1 MIRDKIKTR
10 SELVRIR
17 QQLREAGKTV
27 VFTNGVF
34 DILHRG
40 HVEYLEKAR
49 QLGDVL
55 IVGMNS
61 DASVRR
67 IKPAGRPIVPEE
79 DRATVLAALEMV
91 SYVCLFSEDTPAELI
106 AALVPDVL
114 VKGGDYRLEDIVGR
128 EVVWEHGGR
137 VETIPLTPDRS
148 TTDIIGKIA
157 NLVQKGLLAV

>member
-1 MIRDKIKTR
+1 MIRDKIKSQR
-10 SELVRIR
+10 ELVEIR
-17 QQLREAGKTV
+17 RQLGAAGKKV

-55 IVGMNS
+55 VVGLNS
-61 DASVRR
+61 DVSVKR
-67 IKPAGRPIVPEE
+67 IKQSGRPIVPQE
-79 DRATVLAALEMV
+79 DRAIVLAALEAV
-91 SYVCLFSEDTPAELI
+91 SYVCLFDEETPAQLI
-106 AALVPDVL
+106 AALIPDML
-114 VKGGDYRLEDIVGR
+114 VKGGDYRIDEIVGR

-148 TTDIIGKIA
+148 TTDIIQKIA
-157 NLVQKGLLAV
+157 NLVQKGLLVE